1 LAFPSG
7 SRRLLVPLLAA
18 LALAG
23 AGCFGGP
30 RSGGPLLMPSPDAGS
45 GSEAMLAS
53 PRKAG
58 TAASMTPATPMPG
71 APARRKAPVATKAPA
86 AKASAAKAA
95 TGKSAGAH
103 GAAAKARA
111 GKTSASKLPAS
122 KAPAGNAPATEAPAA
137 KAPIANAPIAK
148 APIAKTPM
156 TKAPMAKLPRVL
168 VDSTALEFAVTAR
181 LAHEPLTRAIARRTR
196 NPELA
201 ERAAWAVTREA
212 GRLRMSPSLL
222 AAVLLVENRQLD
234 SSAVSSQGAIGLM
247 QVMPMHAG
255 SYGCESADLM
265 NVDAN
270 ICHGARIL
278 HLYMVR
284 SRSIAVALKR
294 YNGCVHGANT
304 PRCYRYPVRVLR
316 TAARLRRDILASA
329 TPGDQRVRM

>member
-1 LAFPSG
+1 
-7 SRRLLVPLLAA
+7 
-18 LALAG
+18 
-23 AGCFGGP
+23 
-30 RSGGPLLMPSPDAGS
+30 MPSPEAGS
-45 GSEAMLAS
+45 GSDAMFAS

-58 TAASMTPATPMPG
+58 TSASMTLTAPKPA
-71 APARRKAPVATKAPA
+71 ASARQKAPA
-86 AKASAAKAA
+86 EAKAPTAKVSGAKAMAKASAGNA
-95 TGKSAGAH
+95 AGAK
-103 GAAAKARA
+103 GAAGKA
-111 GKTSASKLPAS
+111 PAS
-122 KAPAGNAPATEAPAA
+122 KAPAMKAPASKARPAEAPAA
-137 KAPIANAPIAK
+137 KAPIAK
-148 APIAKTPM
+148 L
-156 TKAPMAKLPRVL
+156 PMAKTPRVL

-255 SYGCESADLM
+255 SYGCGSADLM

-278 HLYMVR
+278 HLYLVR
-284 SRSIAVALKR
+284 SRSVTVALRR

-329 TPGDQRVRM
+329 APADQRVRM

>member
-7 SRRLLVPLLAA
+7 SRRWLASSLA
-18 LALAG
+18 VLALAG
-23 AGCFGGP
+23 TACFGGP
-30 RSGGPLLMPSPDAGS
+30 RSESPLLMPSPEFGAGS
-45 GSEAMLAS
+45 DAAVAS

-58 TAASMTPATPMPG
+58 APASMTPAAPKPAASARQKTPVG
-71 APARRKAPVATKAPA
+71 AKAPA
-86 AKASAAKAA
+86 VKASAARASAAKSSTAKAS
-95 TGKSAGAH
+95 TGKSAGGN
-103 GAAAKARA
+103 GASAKAPP
-111 GKTSASKLPAS
+111 SKAPVR
-122 KAPAGNAPATEAPAA
+122 KAPAGTAPAAEAPAT
-137 KAPIANAPIAK
+137 KAPIAK
-148 APIAKTPM
+148 APIAK
-156 TKAPMAKLPRVL
+156 APRVL

-284 SRSIAVALKR
+284 SRSVSVALKR
-294 YNGCVHGANT
+294 YNGCVRGANT

-316 TAARLRRDILASA
+316 TAARLRHDILASA